1 MAGKKFQELNLQNP
15 FLFAAALEDE
25 VICRLILETILG
37 RPIAKIRVHAE
48 HTILYSSD
56 FRSVRL
62 DIYASDETQVEY
74 NIEMQNEDEHNLAK
88 RSRYYQGEMDVTSL
102 KPGEDFNNLRPCFII
117 FICAF
122 DPFGKGLYRYTFE
135 NKCLEMELSLG
146 DEVQKIFLN
155 TKGKNPEGVSEE
167 LIHLLK
173 YIENSTDTCAA
184 EAKSETIHEI
194 HSRIKAMKRNRKL
207 GVRYML
213 MEELLK
219 KREQEG
225 FVMGQ
230 ENEQN
235 RLRELAFKLSED
247 GRERELMKAI
257 ENPDLLNNLYQKYGL

>member
-1 MAGKKFQELNLQNP
+1 MARKKFEELDLCDP

-25 VICRLILETILG
+25 VICRLILEMILG

-48 HTILYSSD
+48 HTILYNSD

-62 DIYASDETQVEY
+62 DIYASDEVQVEY
-74 NIEMQNEDEHNLAK
+74 DIEMQNEDEHNLPK
-88 RSRYYQGEMDVTSL
+88 RSRYYQGEMDITSL
-102 KPGEDFNNLRPCFII
+102 KPGEDFKSLRPCFII
-117 FICAF
+117 FICTF

-135 NKCLEMELSLG
+135 NKCLETELSLG

-155 TKGKNPEGVSEE
+155 TKGIHTEGVSEE

-184 EAKSETIHEI
+184 EAKNATIQKI
-194 HSRIKAMKRNRKL
+194 HSRIKEMKKNRNL
-207 GVRYML
+207 GVRYMQ

-225 FVMGQ
+225 RKEGIA
-230 ENEQN
+230 EGEQ
-235 RLRELAFKLSED
+235 RFGELALKLSEA
-247 GRERELMKAI
+247 GREKEIIEAASNPKLRQALYREF
-257 ENPDLLNNLYQKYGL
+257 GL

>member
-1 MAGKKFQELNLQNP
+1 MARKKFEELDLCDP

-25 VICRLILETILG
+25 VICRLILEMILG

-62 DIYASDETQVEY
+62 DIYASDEVQVEY
-74 NIEMQNEDEHNLAK
+74 DIEMQNEDEHNLPK
-88 RSRYYQGEMDVTSL
+88 RSRYYQGEMDITSL
-102 KPGEDFNNLRPCFII
+102 KPGEDFKSLRPCFII
-117 FICAF
+117 FICTF

-135 NKCLEMELSLG
+135 NKCLETELSLG

-155 TKGKNPEGVSEE
+155 TKGIHTEGVSEE
-167 LIHLLK
+167 LIYLLK

-184 EAKSETIHEI
+184 EAKNAAIQKI
-194 HSRIKAMKRNRKL
+194 HSRIKEMKKNRNL
-207 GVRYML
+207 GVRYMQ

-225 FVMGQ
+225 ERRFG
-230 ENEQN
+230 
-235 RLRELAFKLSED
+235 ELALKLFET
-247 GRERELMKAI
+247 GREKEIIAAASNPKLRQAVYREF
-257 ENPDLLNNLYQKYGL
+257 GL

>member
-1 MAGKKFQELNLQNP
+1 MARKKFEELDLCDP

-25 VICRLILETILG
+25 VICRLILEMILG

-62 DIYASDETQVEY
+62 DIYASDEVQVEY
-74 NIEMQNEDEHNLAK
+74 DIEMQNEDEHNLPK
-88 RSRYYQGEMDVTSL
+88 RSRYYQGEMDITSL
-102 KPGEDFNNLRPCFII
+102 KPGEDFKSLRPCFII
-117 FICAF
+117 FICTF

-135 NKCLEMELSLG
+135 NKCLETELSLG

-155 TKGKNPEGVSEE
+155 TKGIHTEGVSEE

-173 YIENSTDTCAA
+173 CMENSTDTCAA
-184 EAKSETIHEI
+184 EAKNVTIQKI
-194 HSRIKAMKRNRKL
+194 HSRIKEMKKNRNL
-207 GVRYML
+207 GVRYMQ

-225 FVMGQ
+225 IVEGERRFG
-230 ENEQN
+230 
-235 RLRELAFKLSED
+235 ELALKLSET
-247 GRERELMKAI
+247 GREKEIIEAASNPKLRQALYREF
-257 ENPDLLNNLYQKYGL
+257 GL